1 MGETLSDKIRDA
13 ISSASLHIAIFSKN
27 YAESQWCL
35 DELCLMLE
43 RGTKIIP
50 VFYNVKPNDLR
61 WVDAGAYADALKV
74 HEKKK
79 RSAPQTLQ
87 KWKNA
92 LHEVSYRSGFEFD
105 SQIGDLGKLMKDI
118 GDCVLKEVKRETLD
132 VAKHPV
138 GLNEAVEDF
147 EKTNFEKNGNT
158 KIVGIV
164 GMGGVGKTTLA
175 KEFYNRKHSE
185 YSHSSFLFDV
195 RDAAVK
201 NTLESLQSKLLSD
214 LCHFDRRIQSV
225 SEGKEI
231 LRKRL
236 RGLHALIILDDID
249 HDDQLDALLVKKGIL
264 GPSSL
269 ILITSRDEGVL
280 KRSEIKCFYKVKGL
294 NVKHAEELFCSH
306 AFLQPHLRNGFED
319 LVKGFLTVCDG
330 LPLSLKVF
338 GGHLSGNNDKA
349 YWKCE
354 LKKISRILP
363 SDIKKK
369 LKISYNA
376 LDREEQLI
384 FMDIA
389 CFLLGEDKN
398 MAIRIWDGS
407 DCSGLVGL
415 QTLQRKCLVEL
426 EDEKYLKMHDHL
438 RDLGRDMAGED
449 PLTRRLWRPN
459 DVKGLF
465 NQLSQGTMEVRGI
478 RTGSRILRDSSKY
491 QAQSIGNNQCKHSKF
506 HTSSLVRVTGLQLLV
521 VEDDCVEIK
530 LSKLCG
536 DLLWLRWY
544 NCPSKIIPSR
554 LAMKNLRVLDLI
566 DGRFEMLWHDDEQLP
581 LQLRELNILSSLGK
595 FPKTI
600 GVLKHLEKIILNRSN
615 NMKTLPEGFSCLE
628 SLKHLELISC
638 TELESLPI
646 HFGDLTNL
654 QHLDLSD
661 CSKLKML
668 PDSFSQL
675 IKLQYLCLKG
685 CCSLLISR
693 EVLGNISSLEDLNFA
708 RCKKLDVLPMQITC
722 QTSLRNLSLLGT
734 SLKELPNDIGKL
746 RNLKVLEIESNFLT
760 MLPPSL
766 GNLSCLVMLSLQNCK
781 SLQSIPE
788 CVGQLKH
795 LETLTI
801 FQSGVEYLPEG
812 VAQLSNLEYLE
823 IKHCPILQVMFT
835 SMRNPPDDE
844 YRDFKKPRLCI
855 NPKGMYHLKCLVL
868 RCTRTSKISIQENI
882 CPNLEALT
890 VSDCKNL
897 VEVESLPTTLVRLK
911 LENCWQL
918 KRISGLSGLSKLRYL
933 DISGCCELEEMSN
946 LAYMISLEDVKS
958 DGCWKLESL
967 EGLQQLKLLK
977 KIQIAAGNGYIW
989 KDINFLQQ
997 LPSKISSLILSA
1009 KAVGV
1014 ESELDSILNTIYIP
1028 VTKVHCSR
1036 TRQDNVD
1043 YFGFRVAVREAK
1055 SCTAIIMCFI
1065 SKASSKC
1072 TLDVCIPSKLNS
1084 KCGSLS
1090 AYSVPIDTRGECL
1103 VMSIFTQDSRFL
1115 EEIKFHGNEEVLVRC
1130 EVKNGW
1136 MVMVKSGEEWKISEA
1151 VIPQVNHHN

>member
-1 MGETLSDKIRDA
+1 MENRPASSGSAIYSYYDVFINHRGKDVKKSLASILFYYLDALNLRVFLDKEVLRMGETLSDKIRDA
-13 ISSASLHIAIFSKN
+13 ISSASVHIAIFSKN

-35 DELCLMLE
+35 DELCLMLDS
-43 RGTKIIP
+43 GAKIIP
-50 VFYNVKPNDLR
+50 VFYYVKPNDLR

-79 RSAPQTLQ
+79 RCGPQTLQ

-92 LHEVSYRSGFEFD
+92 LHKVSHRSGVEFD
-105 SQIGDLGKLMKDI
+105 SLIGDHGKLMKDI

-132 VAKHPV
+132 VAKHPI

-147 EKTNFEKNGNT
+147 EKRIFEQTGNPE
-158 KIVGIV
+158 IVGIV

-175 KEFYNRKHSE
+175 KEFYNRKLSD
-185 YSHSSFLFDV
+185 YSDSSFLFDV

-201 NTLESLQSKLLSD
+201 KTLESLQRKLLSD
-214 LCHFDRRIQSV
+214 LCHFDRKIQSV

-231 LRKRL
+231 LRNRL
-236 RGLHALIILDDID
+236 RGLHVLIIVDDID

-264 GPSSL
+264 GSGSL
-269 ILITSRDEGVL
+269 ILVTSRDEGVL

-306 AFLQPHLRNGFED
+306 AFLQPHPRNGFED

-363 SDIKKK
+363 SDIKKR
-369 LKISYNA
+369 LQISYDA
-376 LDREEQLI
+376 LDREEKLI

-398 MAIRIWDGS
+398 MAIRIWDGT

-426 EDEKYLKMHDHL
+426 EDDKYLKMHDHL
-438 RDLGRDMAGED
+438 WDLGRDMAGED

-459 DVKGLF
+459 DVEQLL
-465 NQLSQGTMEVRGI
+465 NQRSGTMEVRGI
-478 RTGSRILRDSSKY
+478 RTGSRNLRDWSKY
-491 QAQSIGNNQCKHSKF
+491 KAQSIGNDQCKHSEF
-506 HTSSLVRVTGLQLLV
+506 HTSSSVRLRGLQLLV
-521 VEDDCVEIK
+521 VEDDCVENK
-530 LSKLCG
+530 LGELCG

-544 NCPSKIIPSR
+544 NCPYNSIPSR
-554 LAMKNLRVLDLI
+554 LAMEDLRVLDLI
-566 DGRFEMLWHDDEQLP
+566 DGRFEVLWHDDEELP
-581 LQLRELNILSSLGK
+581 LQLRELNMLSSLGK

-600 GVLKHLEKIILNRSN
+600 GVLKHLEKIVLNRSN
-615 NMKTLPEGFSCLE
+615 TMKTLPEGFSCLE

-661 CSKLKML
+661 CNKLKML

-675 IKLQYLCLKG
+675 IKLEYLCLKG

-693 EVLGNISSLEDLNFA
+693 DVLGNISSLEDLNFE
-708 RCKKLDVLPMQITC
+708 RCIKLEVLPMQITC

-734 SLKELPNDIGKL
+734 SLKELPNEIGKL
-746 RNLKVLEIESNFLT
+746 RSLKVLEIESNFLT
-760 MLPPSL
+760 RLPPSL

-781 SLQSIPE
+781 SLHSIPE

-795 LETLTI
+795 LESLTI
-801 FQSGVEYLPEG
+801 FQSGVEYLLEG
-812 VAQLSNLEYLE
+812 ITKLSNLEYLE

-835 SMRNPPDDE
+835 SMRNPPEDE
-844 YRDFKKPRLCI
+844 YRYLKKPRLSI

-868 RCTRTSKISIQENI
+868 RCTRTSKISIHENI
-882 CPNLEALT
+882 CPNLGTLI
-890 VSDCKNL
+890 VSDCRNL
-897 VEVESLPTTLVRLK
+897 VEVEALPTTLVRLK

-933 DISGCCELEEMSN
+933 DISGCCELEEMSS
-946 LAYMISLEDVKS
+946 LAYMSSLEDVKT

-967 EGLQQLKLLK
+967 EGLEQLKLLK
-977 KIQIAAGNGYIW
+977 KIQIASGNGNIW
-989 KDINFLQQ
+989 KDINFLQR
-997 LPSKISSLILSA
+997 LPSKISSLILSSR
-1009 KAVGV
+1009 AVGV
-1014 ESELDSILNTIYIP
+1014 DESELDSILNSIFIP
-1028 VTKVHCSR
+1028 FTKVRSSR

-1043 YFGFRVAVREAK
+1043 YVANLAHGQHTV
-1055 SCTAIIMCFI
+1055 CT
-1065 SKASSKC
+1065 S
-1072 TLDVCIPSKLNS
+1072 TL
-1084 KCGSLS
+1084 
-1090 AYSVPIDTRGECL
+1090 GEN
-1103 VMSIFTQDSRFL
+1103 V
-1115 EEIKFHGNEEVLVRC
+1115 
-1130 EVKNGW
+1130 
-1136 MVMVKSGEEWKISEA
+1136 
-1151 VIPQVNHHN
+1151 